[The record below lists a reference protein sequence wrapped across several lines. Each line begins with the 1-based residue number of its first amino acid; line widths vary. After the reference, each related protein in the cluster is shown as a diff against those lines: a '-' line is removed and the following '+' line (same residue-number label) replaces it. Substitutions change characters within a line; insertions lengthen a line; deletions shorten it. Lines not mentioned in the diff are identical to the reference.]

1 MKADEPTFF
10 VNLKVDPSPVET
22 IMENNLLES
31 VLTTLISKD
40 DVAPAHAFL
49 ETNSRHESCQLLLKM
64 WNW

>member
-10 VNLKVDPSPVET
+10 VNLKVDPSET
-22 IMENNLLES
+22 IIENNLLES

-64 WNW
+64 WNG